1 MDKGSVTFL
10 RLIVKAWSE
19 SVQNGKGIK
28 GLKGKIKMP
37 GKHIKG
43 LKISRI

>member
-19 SVQNGKGIK
+19 SVSERERNKRFERK
-28 GLKGKIKMP
+28 D
-37 GKHIKG
+37 
-43 LKISRI
+43 